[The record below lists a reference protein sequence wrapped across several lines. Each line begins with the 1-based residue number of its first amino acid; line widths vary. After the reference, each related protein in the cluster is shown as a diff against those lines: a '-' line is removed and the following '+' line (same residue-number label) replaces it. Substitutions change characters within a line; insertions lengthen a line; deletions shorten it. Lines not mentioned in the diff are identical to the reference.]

1 MLKDALA
8 GFPTRPAVYLSLVV
22 LVFGF
27 GYHFATTYQ
36 SCRGHA
42 ALRETL
48 WRAVESA
55 ADGSDSLRLARVTE
69 FPWDRAEILVD
80 YKPGG
85 RPGDCP
91 FQWDWSREEREEL
104 IAADGLTVIVF
115 VRNGKLVD
123 YLETRRDR
131 VEFVGVANPYTP
143 ETAVFRVTPSAKKSE
158 GYVLTP
164 SL

>member
-1 MLKDALA
+1 MLKAALA
-8 GFPTRPAVYLSLVV
+8 GFPTRPALYLSLAV

-27 GYHFATTYQ
+27 GYHFLTTYQ

-42 ALRETL
+42 VLRETL
-48 WRAVESA
+48 WRAVDSA
-55 ADGSDSLRLARVTE
+55 ASENDPLRLAKVTG
-69 FPWDRAEILVD
+69 FPWDRAEILVN

-91 FQWDWSREEREEL
+91 FQWDWSREEREAL

-123 YLETRRDR
+123 YLEIRRDR
-131 VEFVGVANPYTP
+131 VEFVAVRNPYTP
-143 ETAVFRVTPSAKKSE
+143 ETAIFRVTPSAE
-158 GYVLTP
+158 NRGQFLLTP

>member
-1 MLKDALA
+1 MLKEALA
-8 GFPTRPAVYLSLVV
+8 GFPTRPLFYLSTVV
-22 LVFGF
+22 LVAGL

-36 SCRGHA
+36 SCRSHA
-42 ALRETL
+42 VLRETL

-55 ADGSDSLRLARVTE
+55 ANGNDSLRLARITE
-69 FPWDRAEILVD
+69 FPWDRAEILVN

-104 IAADGLTVIVF
+104 IAADALTVVVF

-131 VEFVGVANPYTP
+131 VEFVGVTNPYTP
-143 ETAVFRVTPSAKKSE
+143 ETAVFRVTPAAKKSE
-158 GYVLTP
+158 GFILTP